1 VLTVSLLALGLVV
14 LPAPT
19 AAHAPPEGGGCKVVD
34 GAGRCLIE
42 AADPARPGGPRADT
56 PARDQQGRR
65 STPARR
71 EENRSPAPEGASTP
85 SRPPPLAGAPLPL
98 GGGTVE
104 GRGEIDL
111 PPIETD
117 PPAVSP
123 AVSSAVLA
131 QRAIEMLDL
140 PAPAVQM
147 SVSDL
152 AFVGV
157 PVWLWIDPGP
167 QGTGPLSATAA
178 AGASQVTA
186 TARLAAVEWTMGPPG
201 AGVRCAGPG
210 TPWTGQP
217 GPSPDCGYTYELRSL
232 PERTGG
238 TGRWPVVAT
247 GIWQVDWSG
256 VSGGA
261 PVSGGQTVL
270 LTAEQLL
277 AVGEVQVLVDGDGG

>member
-1 VLTVSLLALGLVV
+1 MLTVSLLALGLAV
-14 LPAPT
+14 LPVPT
-19 AAHAPPEGGGCKVVD
+19 AADAPPDGGGCKVVD

-42 AADPARPGGPRADT
+42 AADPARPGGPRARE
-56 PARDQQGRR
+56 PERERERPSPGRRDQDRSSAPPGSSAQGGQ
-65 STPARR
+65 
-71 EENRSPAPEGASTP
+71 APP
-85 SRPPPLAGAPLPL
+85 AGAPQPD
-98 GGGTVE
+98 GGEAGEPVGEVE
-104 GRGEIDL
+104 FTPPQDL
-111 PPIETD
+111 V

-123 AVSSAVLA
+123 TVLA
-131 QRAIEMLDL
+131 QRAIETLDL
-140 PAPAVQM
+140 PAPAVRM

-167 QGTGPLSATAA
+167 QGTGPLSATAT

-186 TARLAAVEWTMGPPG
+186 TARLVAVEWTMGPPG
-201 AGVRCAGPG
+201 AEVRCPGTG

-217 GPSPDCGYTYELRSL
+217 EPSPDCGYTYELRSL

-247 GIWQVDWSG
+247 GIWQVDWTG
-256 VSGGA
+256 ASGGT

-270 LTAEQLL
+270 LTAEQPL
-277 AVGEVQVLVDGDGG
+277 AVGEVQVLVDGGGG